1 MTNQIAKK
9 IIIYKIPSKEIN
21 DRNIR
26 EMNSFVSSS
35 ARHPYVYL
43 VSKEENQ
50 EYAALSED
58 VIRLDGIFYAKE
70 NDKKRALIAFPKNFE
85 HEFVR
90 LSDKKARKMIEN
102 RLSKIDDVSPEKLES
117 HAQYLKDLAKK
128 KKPIILDKSES
139 MFILQLPEEGW
150 SIPRNYPWAYPF
162 NRYTVPSMTKL
173 KNYNLIDYLPLKGE
187 NNFVKLTKTGIEA
200 RRSIANEMKN
210 IFEKQASRE
219 FPEGMFPSV
228 FEIK

>member
-1 MTNQIAKK
+1 
-9 IIIYKIPSKEIN
+9 
-21 DRNIR
+21 
-26 EMNSFVSSS
+26 
-35 ARHPYVYL
+35 
-43 VSKEENQ
+43 
-50 EYAALSED
+50 
-58 VIRLDGIFYAKE
+58 
-70 NDKKRALIAFPKNFE
+70 
-85 HEFVR
+85 
-90 LSDKKARKMIEN
+90 MIEN

-219 FPEGMFPSV
+219 LPEGMFPSV